1 MAVGPCLSTWLHLVL
16 VRLVRW
22 IWFVS
27 VIVACCCR
35 SMFEHVAT
43 LGTGAFGEVD
53 LVRKH
58 DSCMLLKV
66 NV

>member
-1 MAVGPCLSTWLHLVL
+1 
-16 VRLVRW
+16 
-22 IWFVS
+22 
-27 VIVACCCR
+27 
-35 SMFEHVAT
+35 MFEHVAT